1 MNLEDLDI
9 GFLSFNL
16 EYLNNTY
23 YNLNNIEQNNF
34 KNNILNDFKQNLN
47 KYLKTKINTISK

>member
-23 YNLNNIEQNNF
+23 YNLNNIEQNDF

-47 KYLKTKINTISK
+47 IKKNIWIITTQ